1 MDKVF
6 VVKNNNGKY
15 STVTSNDNSLVQTN
29 LDGIEFY
36 KNAFPTSRGLDH
48 PNEISAYM
56 FSDYFKS
63 LFSNTKLFKEADEK
77 SLKNSDLFIQ
87 WIKKEMK

>member
-1 MDKVF
+1 VF

-15 STVTSNDNSLVQTN
+15 STVNSNDNKLMQTN
-29 LDGIEFY
+29 LGGIKFY

-56 FSDYFKS
+56 FSDYFKILITGINPGS
-63 LFSNTKLFKEADEK
+63 ETKKKYA
-77 SLKNSDLFIQ
+77 KNLDLFIQ
-87 WIKKEMK
+87 WIEKEMK